1 MVVIL
6 FVVSFLLALGVS
18 YGVSKLCK
26 DHVEAIANR
35 FLAKNISAG
44 AAKYLQF
51 AIILVGISNGTR
63 VRLLEDYIGA
73 PAWSKPELAAQL
85 TQELWAIA
93 LYHTLVD
100 ALLGIAWLLVAFALI
115 AMFVVIAIRRSNMTW
130 LLAGHEEERPTD
142 DAPRPLKLM
151 R

>member
-1 MVVIL
+1 MIVTL

-18 YGVSKLCK
+18 YGVSKLCR

-44 AAKYLQF
+44 TAKYLQF

-63 VRLLEDYIGA
+63 VRLLEDYMSA

-142 DAPRPLKLM
+142 DAPRPLKPI

>member
-6 FVVSFLLALGVS
+6 FVVSFMLALALS

-26 DHVEAIANR
+26 DAVEAIANH

-44 AAKYLQF
+44 AAKYLQL
-51 AIILVGISNGTR
+51 AIILVGVSSGTR
-63 VRLLEDYIGA
+63 VRLLEDYISA
-73 PAWSKPELAAQL
+73 PAWNKPELAAQL
-85 TQELWAIA
+85 TPELWAIA
-93 LYHTLVD
+93 LYHTVVD

-130 LLAGHEEERPTD
+130 LLAGHDEDRPTD
-142 DAPRPLKLM
+142 NAPRPLKPTP
-151 R
+151 